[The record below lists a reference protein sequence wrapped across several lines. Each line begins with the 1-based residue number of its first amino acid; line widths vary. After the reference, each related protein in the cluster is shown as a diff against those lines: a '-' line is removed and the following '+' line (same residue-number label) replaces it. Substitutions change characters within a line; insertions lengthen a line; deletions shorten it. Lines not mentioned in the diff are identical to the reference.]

1 MECRD
6 FQKLIPKIIDDDIP
20 EEDLEKVLEH
30 VKSCKYCY
38 DEMEIYYVLKYGF
51 GEDDNNDNMNFI
63 GLLDEK
69 ITGLEKKCH
78 YYEMASSLY
87 EAVYIISN
95 TAVFGTLIYILFK
108 IF

>member
-20 EEDLEKVLEH
+20 E
-30 VKSCKYCY
+30 
-38 DEMEIYYVLKYGF
+38 
-51 GEDDNNDNMNFI
+51 DNMNFI

-78 YYEMASSLY
+78 YYEMARSLY

>member
-1 MECRD
+1 MAEND
-6 FQKLIPKIIDDDIP
+6 QKDKT
-20 EEDLEKVLEH
+20 V
-30 VKSCKYCY
+30 
-38 DEMEIYYVLKYGF
+38 
-51 GEDDNNDNMNFI
+51 
-63 GLLDEK
+63 EK

>member
-1 MECRD
+1 MAPWVSR
-6 FQKLIPKIIDDDIP
+6 
-20 EEDLEKVLEH
+20 
-30 VKSCKYCY
+30 
-38 DEMEIYYVLKYGF
+38 EIKKERPTGAKANITR
-51 GEDDNNDNMNFI
+51 EDDNNDNMNFI

>member
-30 VKSCKYCY
+30 VKFCKDCY

-51 GEDDNNDNMNFI
+51 GEDDNNDNMN
-63 GLLDEK
+63 
-69 ITGLEKKCH
+69 
-78 YYEMASSLY
+78 
-87 EAVYIISN
+87 
-95 TAVFGTLIYILFK
+95 
-108 IF
+108 